1 MSINAW
7 VIVLSLTVV
16 CIGGVIVFLAQFRT
30 RRTTAMLALV
40 IAMFATLALCGLTFL
55 GGAFQTKPLGD
66 KRDLGGFPFPVGT
79 TWIYSRVQYD
89 PMIGDPT
96 QTMTATNLITET
108 VVRAEGVFP
117 NQEFLHRQTASLVS
131 APPGWR
137 DNSSNF
143 NRESWYRID
152 GTRIFSSPE
161 GFRQINT
168 LVYEFPFVVGKSWCP
183 QPPPAVNPACMSM
196 GRRTVQSRTTYTTPT
211 GSFDECYE
219 LSQDFNSGGVTE
231 WFCNGVGVVA
241 RKYDHAGTRFGF
253 ADTLVGFSMGSPP
266 R

>member
-1 MSINAW
+1 
-7 VIVLSLTVV
+7 
-16 CIGGVIVFLAQFRT
+16 
-30 RRTTAMLALV
+30 MLALV

-55 GGAFQTKPLGD
+55 GGALQIKPLGD